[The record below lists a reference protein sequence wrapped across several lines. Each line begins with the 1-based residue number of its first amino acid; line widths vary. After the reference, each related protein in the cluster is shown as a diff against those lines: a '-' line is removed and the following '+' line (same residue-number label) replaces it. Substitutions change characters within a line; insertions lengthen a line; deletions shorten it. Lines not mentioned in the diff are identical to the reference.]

1 MILRQSPHSLGQSAP
16 STSTAALECR
26 GAAAYRPASIL
37 LKSSNFQMQR
47 TSLLRALSLK
57 PFTRW
62 NPQSTPR
69 PSMLLL
75 GVARAND
82 SVRVRIHRDGAVNRH
97 FPLAALASKDLKGRG
112 GESECTDRT
121 QKPTSGLLANHRP
134 RPPTEGERVLPLCK
148 QSDIF

>member
-1 MILRQSPHSLGQSAP
+1 
-16 STSTAALECR
+16 
-26 GAAAYRPASIL
+26 
-37 LKSSNFQMQR
+37 MQR

-97 FPLAALASKDLKGRG
+97 FLWLPWLRKISKAVV
-112 GESECTDRT
+112 ESRSA
-121 QKPTSGLLANHRP
+121 PTEPKSQLQVCWLIIVTS
-134 RPPTEGERVLPLCK
+134 PTEGERVLPLCK
-148 QSDIF
+148 QSDIFSSCR